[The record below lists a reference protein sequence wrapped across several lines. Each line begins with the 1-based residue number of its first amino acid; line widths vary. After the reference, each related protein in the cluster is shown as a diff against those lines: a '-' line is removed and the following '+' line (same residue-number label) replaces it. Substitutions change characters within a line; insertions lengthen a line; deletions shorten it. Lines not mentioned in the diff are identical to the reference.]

1 MQTNLVHNHPCLI
14 VVNTAK
20 HKVNSTFA
28 ATGVPLALVVTCQT
42 LYESFESINCC
53 DIDCVTLQSKK
64 TSWMEFSIVQN
75 SQKTPHVIAT

>member
-64 TSWMEFSIVQN
+64 TS
-75 SQKTPHVIAT
+75 